1 MADDGAT
8 KDRLLEAVDSLREDV
23 RHLESRLERTEQ
35 RLLLALA
42 PDSWAIMCSPAPAEA
57 MGVKGAI

>member
-8 KDRLLEAVDSLREDV
+8 KDRLLEAVGSLREDV

-35 RLLLALA
+35 RLLLAFA
-42 PDSWAIMCSPAPAEA
+42 PGSWDIMCSPAPTEA
-57 MGVKGAI
+57 MGVDGAI